1 MVHIVAAHWPL
12 AQICPAW
19 QTVPQ
24 APQLF
29 LSDWVLKHP
38 FVHEVVPV
46 GHAQTPLLQFAPVL
60 HAVLQVP
67 QWLGSVWRETHW
79 LPHNTCPPLHVGV
92 PLHTPAT
99 QVWPDWQDWPQAPQL
114 FASVAVLTHEP
125 PQLTWP
131 AGHEATVQTP
141 ETQDWPAPQTVPHAP
156 QLFGSFIVLTHE
168 PAHTIC
174 PVAQLLPPGV
184 QAPLM
189 QGTVLAHAAP
199 QAPQFEG
206 SEEGVVQI

>member
-38 FVHEVVPV
+38 F
-46 GHAQTPLLQFAPVL
+46 
-60 HAVLQVP
+60 
-67 QWLGSVWRETHW
+67 
-79 LPHNTCPPLHVGV
+79 LHVGV